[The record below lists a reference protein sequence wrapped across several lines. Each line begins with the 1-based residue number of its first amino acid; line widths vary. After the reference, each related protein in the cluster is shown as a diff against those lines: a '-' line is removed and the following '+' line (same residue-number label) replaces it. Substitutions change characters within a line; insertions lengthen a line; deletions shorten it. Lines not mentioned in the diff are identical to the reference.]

1 MNCVRVAICQREFE
15 RVVSIE
21 VLQECQETS
30 ERVEMPEYE
39 SNVPA
44 TGNVPTDF
52 TVHQLTVFRTVA
64 HHLSYTRAAESLY
77 LSQPAVTQQIKTLE
91 QALGLRLFERLGRG
105 IVLTPAG
112 QELLRHAERLL
123 TLLAETAPVVHEIQ
137 ALERGSVVVG
147 ASISAGTYVVPPLLG
162 SFHARYPRIHVML
175 LVAHRRSV
183 EEDLLAHRID
193 LGVIGF
199 IEQRERFVVELL
211 RPYELLMVAPP
222 FHRLAGR
229 SAIPL
234 HDLQEETLLMRERE
248 SVTRLATE
256 LQFAQAGVPIP
267 ASLELGNIEATKEGV
282 AAELGIAVLP
292 RESVANELASGDLV
306 VLDVQG
312 FPLQRQWYVVHVKGR
327 RLSLAATALRQL
339 LLQSRVGSL

>member
-1 MNCVRVAICQREFE
+1 MQ
-15 RVVSIE
+15 
-21 VLQECQETS
+21 
-30 ERVEMPEYE
+30 P
-39 SNVPA
+39 
-44 TGNVPTDF
+44 DF

-64 HHLSYTRAAESLY
+64 QHLSYTRAAEALY
-77 LSQPAVTQQIKTLE
+77 LSQPAVAQQIKTLE
-91 QALGLRLFERLGRG
+91 QVLGLRLFARHGRG
-105 IVLTPAG
+105 IILTPAG
-112 QELLRHAERLL
+112 QELLHYAERLL
-123 TLLAETAPVVHEIQ
+123 TLFAETGPVVHEIQ
-137 ALERGSVVVG
+137 TLRRGSVVIG

-162 SFHARYPRIHVML
+162 SFHARYPRIHVTL
-175 LVAHRRSV
+175 LVGHRRSV
-183 EEDLLAHRID
+183 EEDLLAHKID

-211 RPYELLMVAPP
+211 RPYELLMVASP

-229 SAIPL
+229 SAIQL

-267 ASLELGNIEATKEGV
+267 ASLELGNIEATKGGV

-292 RESVANELASGDLV
+292 RESVELELASGDLV

-327 RLSLAATALRQL
+327 RLSLAANALQQL
-339 LLQSRVGSL
+339 LLQSRTDSH